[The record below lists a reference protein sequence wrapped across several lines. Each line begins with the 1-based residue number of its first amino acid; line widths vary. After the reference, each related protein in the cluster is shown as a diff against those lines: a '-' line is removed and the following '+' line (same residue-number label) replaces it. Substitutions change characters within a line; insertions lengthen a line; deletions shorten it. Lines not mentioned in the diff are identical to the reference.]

1 MICSREMLRDVQSV
15 VLASACP
22 VCTRLVCQCVTAVV
36 SVYRGRMVH
45 RARAPRTIVKVTG
58 DDLVVVARTYYDLQ
72 PVGPVKI
79 IIGGLSDDML
89 LGRTMT

>member
-1 MICSREMLRDVQSV
+1 
-15 VLASACP
+15 
-22 VCTRLVCQCVTAVV
+22 
-36 SVYRGRMVH
+36 MVH